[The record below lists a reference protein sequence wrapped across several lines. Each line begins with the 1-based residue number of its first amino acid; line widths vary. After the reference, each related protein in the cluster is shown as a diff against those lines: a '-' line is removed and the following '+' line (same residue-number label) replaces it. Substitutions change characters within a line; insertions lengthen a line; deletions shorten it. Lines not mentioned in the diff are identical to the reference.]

1 MIDPTGLDMPF
12 EPKLWVE
19 QQIGE
24 MLHPMVAA
32 GLTLHRQV
40 MTGVVVRDAE
50 DTRFYIHRRP
60 ATSED
65 RPEIFRRMAALSASF
80 HLAALHPDS
89 YRRHEIRRYAL
100 LPFFRGDQPEIEFA
114 RDVELLGKLERD
126 NLSLGAILR
135 NDPRNP
141 PDEQAIKGEH
151 KLLVA
156 TYLTHALIADLLLSN
171 RLELNDEAIRQKNL
185 DTLVN
190 YFDGRAPI
198 EYTAMLIKRAM
209 PLLGRSSLSRMPAV
223 LAFVK
228 TYQAVFI

>member
-32 GLTLHRQV
+32 GLTLHRYV
-40 MTGVVVRDAE
+40 MTEIVVQNE
-50 DTRFYIHRRP
+50 DTRFYARRRP

-65 RPEIFRRMAALSASF
+65 RPEIFRRVAALSAAF
-80 HLAALHPDS
+80 HFASVHPDWM
-89 YRRHEIRRYAL
+89 RRHEIRHHAL
-100 LPFFRGDQPEIEFA
+100 RAFGRADKPELDFSYDIDRLSQWE
-114 RDVELLGKLERD
+114 KD

-171 RLELNDEAIRQKNL
+171 RLELNDDAIRQTNL